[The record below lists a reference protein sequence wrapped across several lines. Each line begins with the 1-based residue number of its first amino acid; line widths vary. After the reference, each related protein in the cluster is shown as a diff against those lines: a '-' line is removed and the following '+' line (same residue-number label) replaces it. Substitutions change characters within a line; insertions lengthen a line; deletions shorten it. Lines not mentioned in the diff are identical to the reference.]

1 MAGVVGVSYIGRPR
15 PNTAMYVTAKVG
27 HLCENLRGVS
37 GCLVFAED
45 GIEAPPEVLEAND
58 FQFSG
63 NPLLAY
69 VEFTRALEAERD
81 VQERAIPY
89 RQTESGALVSE
100 TATIGEGAYLEPGVI
115 VGPGVT
121 IGMDATVLAGAVIR
135 HSTIGDRVV
144 INEHAV
150 IGAQGFTMARDISGN
165 LVRIPTLGG
174 VVIGDDVEIG
184 AHDNVSC
191 GSGGCTVIRDH
202 AKLDALVHVGH
213 DCIIGRNVELTS
225 HVTLGG
231 FTEVCDNAF
240 MGLGSATKNRIR
252 IGEGSVVA
260 MGAIVMRDV
269 GEGETVQGN
278 PARCFSRNK

>member
-1 MAGVVGVSYIGRPR
+1 MATITGVSYIGRPQ

-37 GCLVFAED
+37 GCLVFAEE
-45 GIEAPPEVLEAND
+45 GTEVPADLLGAND
-58 FQFSG
+58 FQFSD

-81 VQERAIPY
+81 VRERAIPY

-121 IGMDATVLAGAVIR
+121 IGHDATILAGAVIR
-135 HSTIGDRVV
+135 HTAIGDRVV
-144 INEHAV
+144 VNECAV
-150 IGAQGFTMARDISGN
+150 IGAQGFTMARDTSGN

-174 VVIGDDVEIG
+174 VVIGDDVEVG

-191 GSGGCTVIRDH
+191 GSGGDTVILDH

-213 DCIIGRNVELTS
+213 DARIGRNVEIPAG
-225 HVTLGG
+225 VVVGG
-231 FTEVCDNAF
+231 FCEIGDDAF
-240 MGLGSATKNRIR
+240 VGVGAVLRNRIV
-252 IGEGSVVA
+252 IGDGATVG
-260 MGAIVMRDV
+260 MGAVVTKGVDAGV
-269 GEGETVQGN
+269 TVVGN
-278 PARCFSRNK
+278 PARPFERRR